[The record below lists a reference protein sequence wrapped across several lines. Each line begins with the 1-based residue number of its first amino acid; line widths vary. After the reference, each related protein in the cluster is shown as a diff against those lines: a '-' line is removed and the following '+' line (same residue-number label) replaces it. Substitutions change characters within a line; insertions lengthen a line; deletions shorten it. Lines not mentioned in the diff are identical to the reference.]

1 LPLSGGMTRTFRP
14 STHVRASFSEDGLVL
29 LDVDRGVVLAANA
42 VGARIW
48 QLIELR
54 HTSTDIADRIAS
66 DYGVPAPR
74 AAADV
79 SAFIASL
86 LARELVVEEPR
97 S

>member
-1 LPLSGGMTRTFRP
+1 MTRTFRP
-14 STHVRASFSEDGLVL
+14 STHVRASFSDDGLVL
-29 LDVDRGVVLAANA
+29 LDVDRGVVLSANV

-48 QLIELR
+48 QLIEMR

-66 DYGVPAPR
+66 AYGVPSQR

-79 SAFIASL
+79 SAFIAAL
-86 LARELVVEEPR
+86 VARDLVVEEPR